1 MFTVMK
7 EMYTYEEVGQI
18 PLRDLFSFANFLAP
32 KQKEIAMRQQ
42 KDALEAELAGNK
54 SRSNKR
60 R

>member
-18 PLRDLFSFANFLAP
+18 PLRDLFAYANFLAP

-42 KDALEAELAGNK
+42 KDMLESELTGNK
-54 SRSNKR
+54 NKR